1 MVRLSSAGT
10 SPASHDI
17 EMQHPGQQSGRK
29 YRMPLPNAAP
39 RRGQPSAH
47 PNSIVHAALARD
59 RAEAEELCARESSR
73 ICSHWIG
80 ELGRFSRGVF
90 AARTR
95 YRRSLAG
102 VSRLITAF

>member
-1 MVRLSSAGT
+1 
-10 SPASHDI
+10 
-17 EMQHPGQQSGRK
+17 
-29 YRMPLPNAAP
+29 MPLSNATL

-73 ICSHWIG
+73 ICSQWIG
-80 ELGRFSRGVF
+80 ELGRFSQSAF

-95 YRRSLAG
+95 YRRPLAG
-102 VSRLITAF
+102 VSRLIAAF